1 MVGVQKFYFCIS
13 EVLLPNSVN
22 TFARGLINKSRKITM
37 IENIRISLKQNWIFL
52 LLSALFLGWA
62 LAFIY
67 HSSYVA
73 IDGRR
78 YFNLFDDA
86 MISMRY
92 AWNFAHG
99 NGLVWNVGQRV
110 EGYTNLLMTLMMSI
124 ATLLFEKRYAVLV
137 IQLTGIFF
145 MLGTAFFTLRIFETL
160 KVSQLEHVT
169 AEQKTFGVFPRY
181 LLFIVILLYYP
192 LNYWSLMGMET
203 GLLAFLLSAGVL
215 CSMLYSEKL
224 EAKYLWLMSLCFG
237 LAHLTRNE
245 SLLFA
250 VLAFLYLTPT
260 LKLGSKYVYHF
271 LIAGGLYGLFVVG
284 QLVFRYSYYGE
295 FVPNTYTLK
304 LVGMALDERL
314 RNGWGFIQPFL
325 KETGF
330 VIAIVVAGMLF
341 GFSRQKAYLFGFFL
355 ISVIYQIYVGGDSW
369 NYWRIMAPT
378 MPFLFVIFVLVC
390 SESVNRIPVMPGLA
404 GNVLLI
410 ALSCTGLYLTNS
422 RFVREFLL
430 LDLPYQN
437 NYARAHV
444 EIAIAINELT
454 DEDATIGV
462 FWAGTLP
469 YYVDRVAMDFLGKS
483 DKYIANLPPDTSG
496 QSAGFE
502 MDSMPGHNKHD
513 LTYSIQTLL
522 PTYVEE
528 FDYGAEKLSGWA
540 QDYYVRVKYNDAKLY
555 LLKDSP
561 NVNWNKVKTI
571 LRW

>member
-1 MVGVQKFYFCIS
+1 MAGCTVKRYHPFLRWGWA
-13 EVLLPNSVN
+13 L
-22 TFARGLINKSRKITM
+22 NKYTM
-37 IENIRISLKQNWIFL
+37 KENIRIYLKQNWIYL

-73 IDGRR
+73 INGLR

-92 AWNFAHG
+92 GWNLAHG
-99 NGLVWNVGQRV
+99 KGLVWNVGQRV
-110 EGYTNLLMTLMMSI
+110 EGYTNLLMTLMMSL
-124 ATLLFEKRYAVLV
+124 ATLIFEKRYAVLV

-145 MLGTAFFTLRIFETL
+145 MLGTVFFTLKIFETL
-160 KVSQLEHVT
+160 NHKKKDV
-169 AEQKTFGVFPRY
+169 AGY
-181 LLFIVILLYYP
+181 LLFAMILLYYP
-192 LNYWSLMGMET
+192 LNFWSLMGMET

-215 CSMLYSEKL
+215 CSILYSEKL

-250 VLAFLYLTPT
+250 LLAFLYLIST
-260 LKLGSKYVYHF
+260 LKLGSNYVYHF

-284 QLVFRYSYYGE
+284 QLAFRYSYYGE
-295 FVPNTYTLK
+295 WVPNTYTLK

-325 KETGF
+325 RETGF
-330 VIAIVVAGMLF
+330 VIAVAVAGLILR
-341 GFSRQKAYLFGFFL
+341 FSRQKAYLFGLFL
-355 ISVIYQIYVGGDSW
+355 ISVLYQIYVGGDSW

-378 MPFLFVIFVLVC
+378 MPFLFVIFVFACL
-390 SESVNRIPVMPGLA
+390 EIANRIPVKPALTGK
-404 GNVLLI
+404 VLLI
-410 ALSCTGLYLTNS
+410 ALSCAGLYLTDS

-444 EIAIAINELT
+444 DIALAINELT
-454 DEDATIGV
+454 DKDATIGV

-469 YYVDRVAMDFLGKS
+469 YYVDRVGIDFLGKS

-528 FDYGAEKLSGWA
+528 FDYGAEKLSGWG
-540 QDYYVRVKYNDAKLY
+540 QDHYVRVKYKNAKLY

-561 NVNWNKVKTI
+561 NVNWDKVKTI
-571 LRW
+571 LVW

>member
-1 MVGVQKFYFCIS
+1 M
-13 EVLLPNSVN
+13 
-22 TFARGLINKSRKITM
+22 T
-37 IENIRISLKQNWIFL
+37 ENIRIYLKQNWVSL
-52 LLSALFLGWA
+52 LLSAIFVGWA

-73 IDGRR
+73 VDGRR

-99 NGLVWNVGQRV
+99 NGLVWNVSQRV

-124 ATLLFEKRYAVLV
+124 ATIIFEKRYAVLS

-145 MLGTAFFTLRIFETL
+145 MIGTAFFTLKILQIMNRKKKDIPE
-160 KVSQLEHVT
+160 
-169 AEQKTFGVFPRY
+169 Y
-181 LLFIVILLYYP
+181 LLFAMILLYYP

-250 VLAFLYLTPT
+250 VLAFLYLIPT
-260 LKLGSKYVYHF
+260 LKQGPKYVYQF
-271 LIAGGLYGLFVVG
+271 LFAGGLYGLFVIG
-284 QLVFRYSYYGE
+284 QLGFRYSYYGE
-295 FVPNTYTLK
+295 LVPNTYTLK

-314 RNGWGFIQPFL
+314 RNGWGFVRLFL

-330 VIAIVVAGMLF
+330 IIVIAAVGLVF
-341 GFSRQKAYLFGFFL
+341 GFSKQKAYLFSFFL
-355 ISVIYQIYVGGDSW
+355 VSILYQIYVGGDAW

-378 MPFLFVIFVLVC
+378 MPFIFVLFVLAC
-390 SESVNRIPVMPGLA
+390 PEFIDRIPAMPRWSVSA
-404 GNVLLI
+404 LLI
-410 ALSCTGLYLTNS
+410 VLALTGLYLMNS
-422 RFVREFLL
+422 RFMPEFLL
-430 LDLPYQN
+430 LKLPFQN
-437 NYARAHV
+437 DYARAHV
-444 EIAIAINELT
+444 EDAIALNELT
-454 DEDATIGV
+454 NENATIGV
-462 FWAGTLP
+462 FWAGSLP
-469 YYVDRVAMDFLGKS
+469 YYLDRVAIDFLGKS
-483 DKYIANLPPDTSG
+483 DKYIANRPPDTSG
-496 QSAGFE
+496 QIAGLG
-502 MDSMPGHNKHD
+502 MDSIPGHNKYD

-528 FDYGAEKLSGWA
+528 FDWGTQKLSGWA
-540 QDYYVRVKYNDAKLY
+540 EDYYVRVKYNDAKLY

-561 NVNWNKVKTI
+561 NVNWDKVKMI
-571 LRW
+571 LKW

>member
-1 MVGVQKFYFCIS
+1 
-13 EVLLPNSVN
+13 
-22 TFARGLINKSRKITM
+22 M
-37 IENIRISLKQNWIFL
+37 IENIRIYLKQNWIFL
-52 LLSALFLGWA
+52 LLSTLFVGWA

-67 HSSYVA
+67 YSSYAAV
-73 IDGRR
+73 DGRR

-110 EGYTNLLMTLMMSI
+110 EGYTNLLMTLMMSV
-124 ATLLFEKRYAVLV
+124 ATLLLEKRYAVLT

-145 MLGTAFFTLRIFETL
+145 MLGTAVFTLKIFETL
-160 KVSQLEHVT
+160 KVNE
-169 AEQKTFGVFPRY
+169 KIFPRY
-181 LLFIVILLYYP
+181 LLFAFILLYYP

-203 GLLAFLLSAGVL
+203 GLLGFLMSAGVL
-215 CSMLYSEKL
+215 YSLLYSKKL
-224 EAKYLWLMSLCFG
+224 KAKYLWLMSLCFG

-245 SLLFA
+245 SLLFTA
-250 VLAFLYLTPT
+250 LAFLFLLPT
-260 LKLGSKYVYHF
+260 LKLGSKHVYHF
-271 LIAGGLYGLFVVG
+271 LLAGGLYGLFVVG
-284 QLVFRYSYYGE
+284 QLALRHSYYGE
-295 FVPNTYTLK
+295 WAPNTYTLK

-330 VIAIVVAGMLF
+330 VIAIAAAGTFF
-341 GFSRQKAYLFGFFL
+341 GISRQKTYLLSFFL
-355 ISVIYQIYVGGDSW
+355 VSLLYQVYVGGDAW
-369 NYWRIMAPT
+369 NYWRITAPT
-378 MPFLFVIFVLVC
+378 MPFLFVIFVLAG
-390 SESVNRIPVMPGLA
+390 SEIANRIPVTPGLA

-410 ALSCTGLYLTNS
+410 VLSCIGLYSMNS
-422 RFVREFLL
+422 RFLREFLL

-444 EIAIAINELT
+444 DVAIAINELT
-454 DEDATIGV
+454 DEGATVGV

-483 DKYIANLPPDTSG
+483 DKYIASLPPDTSG

-561 NVNWNKVKTI
+561 NVKWNKVKTI
-571 LRW
+571 LKW